1 MDNPFNFCLM
11 PSLYG
16 YTKIYDPNTPFFA
29 QINAPS
35 GTSYLIEVNSPA
47 KASKVAF
54 LCRGIQLLTP
64 TSLHAVGITAKV
76 SAVLAQHK
84 VPCNVI
90 AGLEHDYFFVPHA
103 QAEEACALLNRE
115 LGEKKPHR

>member
-1 MDNPFNFCLM
+1 M

-16 YTKIYDPNTPFFA
+16 YTKVHDPYTSFFA

-47 KASKVAF
+47 KASEVRF
-54 LCRGIQLLTP
+54 LCRGIQLHSA

-76 SAVLAQHK
+76 SAVLAQHR

-103 QAEEACALLNRE
+103 LAEEACALLNRE
-115 LGEKKPHR
+115 LGEKKSHG

>member
-1 MDNPFNFCLM
+1 MDSPLEFRLL

-16 YTKIYDPNTPFFA
+16 YTKVHDPNTPFFA
-29 QINAPS
+29 QINAPA

-47 KASKVAF
+47 IASEVRF
-54 LCRGIQLLTP
+54 LCRGIALVTA

-90 AGLEHDYFFVPHA
+90 AGLEHDYFFVPHT
-103 QAEEACALLNRE
+103 QAEKACTLLNQAFDD
-115 LGEKKPHR
+115 